1 MSNIYKV
8 KARLFEN
15 KYGPFVEEFKQH
27 NDDRILVANILGQ
40 VLEACKAMELV
51 ENNLVRVAIN
61 EKLREEDSEMEEIVT
76 RFTGKVFVGTK
87 WYSPDE
93 LAVLQSEAETVSYR
107 ELSDALEEIQKR
119 LRDHK
124 IMIENL
130 TDMKTHIVKLGINW
144 FAIGSTGVSETKD
157 FARWLKEAADAVKNF
172 RYNGCRVVY
181 GEEE

>member
-40 VLEACKAMELV
+40 VLEACKAMESV

-93 LAVLQSEAETVSYR
+93 LAALQSEAETVNYR
-107 ELSDALEEIQKR
+107 DFSDACKKLQER
-119 LRDHK
+119 FRDHN

-130 TDMKTHIVKLGINW
+130 TNMKTHIIMLGINW
-144 FAIGSTGVSETKD
+144 FAIGITGVSETED

-172 RYNGCRVVY
+172 RYNGYRVVY
-181 GEEE
+181 GEVE

>member
-27 NDDRILVANILGQ
+27 NDDRILVVNILGQ
-40 VLEACKAMELV
+40 ALEACKAMESV

-61 EKLREEDSEMEEIVT
+61 EKLREEDSEMEKIVT

-93 LAVLQSEAETVSYR
+93 LAALQSEAETVSYR
-107 ELSDALEEIQKR
+107 KFSDAREELQER
-119 LRDHK
+119 FRDHN
-124 IMIENL
+124 IMIENI
-130 TDMKTHIVKLGINW
+130 TDTKTHIVKLGINW
-144 FAIGSTGVSETKD
+144 FAIGSTGASETED
-157 FARWLKEAADAVKNF
+157 FARWLKEAANAVKNF

-181 GEEE
+181 GKEE

>member
-1 MSNIYKV
+1 MSNPYKL

-27 NDDRILVANILGQ
+27 NDDRILIVNILDQ

-61 EKLREEDSEMEEIVT
+61 EKLREEDAEMEEIVT
-76 RFTGKVFVGTK
+76 RFTGKVFAWMK
-87 WYSPDE
+87 WYSPYE
-93 LAVLQSEAETVSYR
+93 LTALQNEAKTVSYKEFSIAR
-107 ELSDALEEIQKR
+107 EELQER
-119 LRDHK
+119 FRDHK
-124 IMIENL
+124 IIIENL

-144 FAIGSTGVSETKD
+144 FAIGSTGVSETED
-157 FARWLKEAADAVKNF
+157 FAYWLKEAAEAVRNF
-172 RYNGCRVVY
+172 QYNGYRVVY